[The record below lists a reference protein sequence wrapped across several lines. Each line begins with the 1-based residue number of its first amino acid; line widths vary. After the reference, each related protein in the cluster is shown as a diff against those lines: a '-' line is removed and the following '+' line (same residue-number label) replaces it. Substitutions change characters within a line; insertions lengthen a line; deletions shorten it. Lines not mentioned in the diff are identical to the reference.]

1 VSDQEKPK
9 LRSERLIELIEKA
22 AAILDEQ
29 DVKLL
34 AEAAQT
40 ARRLESG
47 EGFNCESV
55 VSMRDGRALLDCS
68 WMGMLAQISPEQARS
83 IAQGLIGPAGGEGS
97 GRRLSGAPA
106 SARTLSRCRR
116 EAGAAADSQRRA
128 FRLQAFIARA
138 AINTRPY
145 ITRAELR
152 LIRCH
157 SLQLR

>member
-1 VSDQEKPK
+1 VSEQEKPK

-83 IAQGLIGPAGGEGS
+83 IAQGLIETAAEAESDAVMLQFFRESGLPAEK
-97 GRRLSGAPA
+97 
-106 SARTLSRCRR
+106 
-116 EAGAAADSQRRA
+116 AAAAVYQVRQLRRA
-128 FRLQAFIARA
+128 RYPVVGEKQEPPQIHNVVPFGSK
-138 AINTRPY
+138 P
-145 ITRAELR
+145 
-152 LIRCH
+152 
-157 SLQLR
+157 S